1 MTTAS
6 KSAVSRVSWGE
17 SLSTVESSLPEKATK
32 NHLADKETN
41 RAIELTTPIFQF
53 DQLATFAKSQT
64 TGAVEVVWLVQCN
77 THNAG
82 HTRRLQATCG

>member
-1 MTTAS
+1 MTITS
-6 KSAVSRVSWGE
+6 KSAVPRVSWGE
-17 SLSTVESSLPEKATK
+17 SLSTVESLLPEKATK

-41 RAIELTTPIFQF
+41 RAIKLTTPIFQF
-53 DQLATFAKSQT
+53 DQLAAFAKSQA

-82 HTRRLQATCG
+82 HARRLQATCG

>member
-6 KSAVSRVSWGE
+6 KLAVSRVSWGK

-32 NHLADKETN
+32 NHLTDKETN
-41 RAIELTTPIFQF
+41 QAIKLTMPIFQF
-53 DQLATFAKSQT
+53 DQLAAFGKSQA
-64 TGAVEVVWLVQCN
+64 TGAVEAVWLVQCN

-82 HTRRLQATCG
+82 HARRLQATCG